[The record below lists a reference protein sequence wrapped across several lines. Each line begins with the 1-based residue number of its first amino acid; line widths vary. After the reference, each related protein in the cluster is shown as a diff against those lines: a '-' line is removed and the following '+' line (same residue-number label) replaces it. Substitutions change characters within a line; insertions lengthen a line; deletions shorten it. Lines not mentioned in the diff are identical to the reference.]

1 MKKLFLTLTYI
12 STFLSINEIQKN
24 MILNECYSIIFS
36 IQDVYMKPES
46 RYRKLRKNIKI
57 LHKNIDKLDEK
68 DFKSVSDIFYLEEHL
83 LGTNYAKTTMLREN
97 SKIIN

>member
-12 STFLSINEIQKN
+12 STFFSIDEINKN
-24 MILNECYSIIFS
+24 MIINECFSIIFS
-36 IQDVYMKPES
+36 IQDVFIKPES

-57 LHKNIDKLDEK
+57 LSKNIDKLDEK

-83 LGTNYAKTTMLREN
+83 LGTSYAKTIMLREN
-97 SKIIN
+97 SKIKN